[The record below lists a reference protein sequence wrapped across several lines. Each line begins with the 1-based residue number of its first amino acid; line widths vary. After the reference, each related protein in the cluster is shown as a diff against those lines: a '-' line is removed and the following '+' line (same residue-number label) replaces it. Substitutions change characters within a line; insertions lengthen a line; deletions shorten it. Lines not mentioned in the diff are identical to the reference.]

1 MTAKEFLDT
10 QVPENFNK
18 PKFSFGDTTRSVI
31 EKAMIEFAKYHVE
44 KALEVASIESKLLVG
59 GVEYEEYGIR
69 AYDTFYRDT
78 DIYVDKDSILN
89 AYPLENIK

>member
-1 MTAKEFLDT
+1 MTAEEFLDNLSNEAYIDDVSNKIYFPS
-10 QVPENFNK
+10 QVE
-18 PKFSFGDTTRSVI
+18 
-31 EKAMIEFAKYHVE
+31 EAMTEFAKYHVE
-44 KALEVASIESKLLVG
+44 KALEAASIESKLLVD